1 MFETLLNKNVRIETE
16 RLFLRPYQAS
26 DADWYYAMSLKNKE
40 HLRRYEF
47 GNPVMTIES
56 VEDARKVLVG
66 MSLDWG
72 KNFFLGA
79 FDRQNGEFIAQIY
92 IGVASWGLP
101 EYRVGY
107 FVEQAQEGQGY
118 VTEAVL
124 AALDF
129 IFETLGAQRASLECS
144 DTNAR
149 SYHVA
154 ERCGMQQE
162 AHFRQNKRAADGSSE
177 GTLFYGLL
185 RSEWEARRAYKPAM
199 ITLSPDDFP
208 PGD

>member
-1 MFETLLNKNVRIETE
+1 MFEILLNKSVRIESK
-16 RLFLRPYQAS
+16 RLFLRPFQAS
-26 DADWYYAMSLKNKE
+26 DAEWYYAMSLKNKE

-79 FDRQNGEFIAQIY
+79 FNRQNGEFIAQIY
-92 IGVASWGLP
+92 IGVVNWGLP

-107 FVEQAQEGQGY
+107 FVEQGHEGQGY

-144 DTNAR
+144 DTNSR

-154 ERCGMQQE
+154 ERCGMLRE
-162 AHFRQNKRAADGSSE
+162 AHFRQNKHTPDGAVE
-177 GTLFYGLL
+177 GTLFFGML
-185 RSEWEARRAYKPAM
+185 RSEWEARRAYEPAA
-199 ITLSPDDFP
+199 ITLSPAISG
-208 PGD
+208 PGE